1 MKSRLI
7 LVIVSLSLLA
17 ACGGGKSSS
26 STSTSTGG
34 AVSISPST
42 ASVATNTTAQFTANV
57 SNSSSGVYW
66 SVNGVIGGNLTNGT
80 VSTNGLYT
88 APATVPS
95 PATVTITATSL
106 SDTSQS
112 ASATITVTA
121 GTALSLTVSPSTASV
136 YTGRTLQFSTTFNT
150 TANTGVTWEVG
161 STTAG
166 ATQTIGG
173 ESTHGTISSSG
184 LYTAPATVPS
194 PATVLITAISQA
206 DPTKTATATVTV
218 VLGSTIVITPNIVNV
233 PAGGTQVFNATVCTV
248 VPCSTNTPI
257 AVTWALSCNSTV
269 TNGCGT
275 VATAGGTAN
284 ASATYTAPAFPP
296 PGGAVSITATST
308 DQSAL
313 PASANVVVQ
322 VSNGALVGSY
332 AYSFAGKNSGTAYAA
347 AGSITFD
354 GSGAITGGGEDINS
368 GSASSATITG
378 GSYHIGTDGRGNATV
393 QTSAGTETWQI
404 VIKDNTKAYIMRADA
419 GVTGTG
425 TMYLQDKSK
434 FAIASVSG
442 NYSLRL
448 SGAAA
453 GQVIGSTAVAGAF
466 TASGAGVISAGKLD
480 TSAGTTAT
488 TAVPATGLYTAP
500 VSTTGRGTLLIGS
513 INVAYYLVDA
523 TRAVMVETDAG
534 KPSRGDIVKQPAT
547 TFTAG
552 SYAGSYAMLTSGSNA
567 SVPVAVG
574 SIFAL
579 DGASAVSS
587 GIADVNTNGNV
598 QSGVA
603 MTGTYAVTDA
613 TFGRAE
619 LTVTI
624 NGQARKFVLYP
635 ESTGV
640 YAVLEIDGVQTTSGR
655 AYLQTSNVTTSLWT
669 GSYAGAMAGTD
680 FINAPGGEEDA
691 VGLFVPNGGSALSG
705 SLDIND
711 GGTIFRNSS
720 VSGNYLP
727 SATAGRLTGSV
738 TTTFNGLSSGQ
749 FVFYIIDANRAL
761 VMESD
766 SSRILV
772 GQMEKP

>member
-1 MKSRLI
+1 MKSRLLL
-7 LVIVSLSLLA
+7 LVVSLSLLA
-17 ACGGGKSSS
+17 ACGGGSKSSS
-26 STSTSTGG
+26 STSTGG

-42 ASVATNTTAQFTANV
+42 ASVATNTTAQFSATV

-66 SVNGVIGGNLTNGT
+66 SVNGTIGGNLTVGT
-80 VSTNGLYT
+80 ISTVGLYT

-95 PATVTITATSL
+95 PANVTITATSL
-106 SDTSQS
+106 SDTTQS
-112 ASATITVTA
+112 ASATVTVTA
-121 GTALSLTVSPSTASV
+121 GTAISLTVSPSTASV

-161 STTAG
+161 STASG

-173 ESTHGTISSSG
+173 DATHGTISASG

-194 PATVLITAISQA
+194 PATVTITAISQA
-206 DPTKTATATVTV
+206 DPTKTATATVTI

-233 PAGGTQVFNATVCTV
+233 PAGGTQVFNATVCAAA
-248 VPCSTNTPI
+248 PCTTSNPI
-257 AVTWALSCNSTV
+257 AVTWTLSCNSTA

-275 VATAGGTAN
+275 ITTSGGTAN

-322 VSNGALVGSY
+322 ISNGSLVGSY
-332 AYSFAGKNSGTAYAA
+332 AYSVAGKNSGTTYAA

-354 GSGAITGGGEDINS
+354 GAGNITGGGEDINN
-368 GSASSATITG
+368 GGATSATITG
-378 GSYHIGTDGRGNATV
+378 GSYHIGADGRGNATV

-404 VIKDNTKAYIMRADA
+404 VVKDNTKAYIMRADA

-425 TMYLQDKSK
+425 TLYLQDTSK

-442 NYSLRL
+442 NYALRL

-453 GQVIGSTAVAGAF
+453 GQVAGSPAAAGAF
-466 TASGAGVISAGKLD
+466 TASAGVITAGKLD

-488 TAVPATGLYTAP
+488 PAVPVTGAYTAP
-500 VSTTGRGTLLIGS
+500 VTTTGRGTLFLGS
-513 INVAYYLVDA
+513 TNVAYYLVDA
-523 TRAVMVETDAG
+523 TRLVVVETDSG
-534 KPSRGDIVKQPAT
+534 KPLRGDIVKQPASS
-547 TFTAG
+547 FTAG
-552 SYAGSYAMLTSGSNA
+552 SYAGSFAMLTSGSNA
-567 SVPVAVG
+567 TVPVAVG
-574 SIFAL
+574 SIFTL

-587 GIADVNTNGNV
+587 GVADVNINGNA

-619 LTVTI
+619 LSVTI

-640 YAVLEIDGVQTTSGR
+640 YDVLEIDGVQTTSGR
-655 AYLQTSNVTTSLWT
+655 AYLQASNIAASLWV
-669 GSYAGAMAGTD
+669 GSYAGAIAGTD

-691 VGLFVPNGGSALSG
+691 VGLFAPNGGS
-705 SLDIND
+705 SLAGTLDVND
-711 GGTIFRNSS
+711 GGTIVRNAS
-720 VSGNYLP
+720 VGGNYLT
-727 SATAGRLTGSV
+727 SATAGRLTGSM
-738 TTTFNGLSSGQ
+738 TTSASGLSSGQ
-749 FVFYIIDANRAL
+749 FVFYVIDGNRAL
-761 VMESD
+761 VMEND